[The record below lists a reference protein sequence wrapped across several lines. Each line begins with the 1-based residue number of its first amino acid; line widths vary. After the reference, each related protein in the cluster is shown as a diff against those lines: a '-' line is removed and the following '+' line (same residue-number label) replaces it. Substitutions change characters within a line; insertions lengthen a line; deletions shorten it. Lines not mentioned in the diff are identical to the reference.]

1 MNKACGLLLLVV
13 ILCPGSLLAAT
24 PGDERL
30 ELAGPVLADEEL
42 DRLRGGF
49 LQDGLEISIGLD
61 QIVALNGQELIVNRL
76 TIPNL
81 NQKISE
87 DVAHRMET
95 VVQVMQPDQPAGTRV
110 AMGSGGAGS
119 GWTTVIQNSLNST
132 VIQNIHR
139 LNIELDNLAAHQ
151 QVPLHLGE
159 HLNRLL
165 SR

>member
-1 MNKACGLLLLVV
+1 MNNVCRLLVAV
-13 ILCPGSLLAAT
+13 MLFPGPLLAAT
-24 PGDERL
+24 PVNEVL
-30 ELAGPVLADEEL
+30 NLAGPVLADEEL

-49 LQDGLEISIGLD
+49 MQDGLEISIGLD

-81 NQKISE
+81 NQKMRGE
-87 DVAHRMET
+87 VAHRMET
-95 VVQVMQPDQPAGTRV
+95 VVQVMQPDEPAGARV
-110 AMGSGGAGS
+110 AVGPGIGGS

-139 LNIELDNLAAHQ
+139 LNIELNNLAVHQ

>member
-1 MNKACGLLLLVV
+1 MNNLCRWLLAVTLS
-13 ILCPGSLLAAT
+13 PGPLLAA
-24 PGDERL
+24 PPVNEVL
-30 ELAGPVLADEEL
+30 NLAGPVLADEEL

-61 QIVALNGQELIVNRL
+61 QVVALNGQELIVNRL

-81 NQKISE
+81 NQKIRGE
-87 DVAHRMET
+87 VAHRMET
-95 VVQVMQPDQPAGTRV
+95 VVQVLQPDEPAGARV
-110 AMGSGGAGS
+110 AVGPGIGGS

-139 LNIELDNLAAHQ
+139 LNIELNNLAVHQ